1 MVSLNTGYVKSI
13 QGILKI
19 LEIITICVAY
29 SCLADFDRDI
39 GYFIGGKYE
48 GRYDF
53 FMSVFVIGWAVV
65 LFVFFVFLFAVESK
79 IATEK
84 NWNIALLVFSVL
96 FALLFIISSSL
107 MADFL
112 DDLYN
117 ARWHKIRGLK
127 RYSEVL
133 TASVFFGFFSAVLL
147 LVDAVLVFKKVQG

>member
-1 MVSLNTGYVKSI
+1 MVSLNTGYVKSV

-39 GYFIGGKYE
+39 VVIGGKYE

-53 FMSVFVIGWAVV
+53 FMAVFVIGWAVV
-65 LFVFFVFLFAVESK
+65 LFVFFVFLLTLEGK
-79 IATEK
+79 LTTEK
-84 NWNIALLVFSVL
+84 NWNIMLLVFSAL

-112 DDLYN
+112 DDLYD
-117 ARWHKIRGLK
+117 ARWHKVSWLK
-127 RYSEVL
+127 RRTEVL
-133 TASVFFGFFSAVLL
+133 TVSVFFGFVSAALL
-147 LVDAVLVFKKVQG
+147 LVDTVLVFMKVKG